1 MKKNKRFSAVL
12 IGVGLLVIGIVG
24 AIAFVKTKPQA
35 KRNSSMS
42 SMVPVIETVQLSV
55 SSLPR
60 IVEGLG
66 TVIADKLATMQSE
79 VSGRIVAVSDTLVE
93 GGRVRNGEVLI
104 EIEAS
109 DYQLALAKAE
119 ASLLDAQSNL
129 RLEEGNQA
137 VARHEMTL
145 IGEDV
150 DEAYK
155 DLMLREPQLK
165 SAQAAV
171 KSAQATLDSAR
182 LDLERTE
189 IKAPFDAVIVSV
201 DADVGDYAQ
210 PSTKLVELAATDR
223 YFIQASVPLS
233 SLEPLP
239 MLGET
244 PYSVAVTLSDQT
256 TRAAQTYKLLPD
268 LTETGRMAQLLLTV
282 DHPYDSAESRPLLLN
297 EVVRFRVQGE
307 MAEGVSLI
315 PRTQLRDGDV
325 IWMIDGENKLRII
338 PADVLQGYA
347 DEVLVRIEGSEGME
361 VVTTDIAAA
370 VEGMQLRRVGES
382 APSAQNGPSGKR
394 SNDPSAE
401 KQGAR
406 Q

>member
-1 MKKNKRFSAVL
+1 MKKNKHFTAVL
-12 IGVGLLVIGIVG
+12 IGIALLCVGIVG
-24 AIAFVKTKPQA
+24 AIAFVKTKPEAQR
-35 KRNSSMS
+35 KRSMS
-42 SMVPVIETVQLSV
+42 SMVPVIETVPLPV
-55 SSLPR
+55 ASLPL

-79 VSGRIVAVSDTLVE
+79 VSGRIIAVSDALVE
-93 GGRVRNGEVLI
+93 GGRVQKGEVLI
-104 EIEAS
+104 TIEAS

-119 ASLLDAQSNL
+119 AGLLDEQSDF

-171 KSAQATLDSAR
+171 KSAQAALDSAL

-189 IKAPFDAVIVSV
+189 IKAPFDAVIVSA
-201 DADVGDYAQ
+201 DADIGDYAQ
-210 PSTKLVELAATDR
+210 TSTKLVELAATDR
-223 YFIQASVPLS
+223 YFIRASVPLS

-239 MLGET
+239 MLGKT
-244 PYSVAVTLSDQT
+244 SYPVAVTLSDQT
-256 TRAAQTYKLLPD
+256 TRVAQTYKLLPD
-268 LTETGRMAQLLLTV
+268 LTETGRMAQMLLTV

-297 EVVRFRVQGE
+297 EVVRFRVRGE
-307 MAEGVSLI
+307 TADGVSLI

-325 IWMIDGENKLRII
+325 VWMIDGKNKLRILL
-338 PADVLQGYA
+338 ADVLQGYA
-347 DEVLVRIEGSEGME
+347 DEVLVRIDGAEGME
-361 VVTTDIAAA
+361 VVTTDLAAA
-370 VEGMQLRRVGES
+370 VEGMQLRRVGEP
-382 APSAQNGPSGKR
+382 APSAQNGPAGK
-394 SNDPSAE
+394 P
-401 KQGAR
+401 GAR